1 MTDINIY
8 DIPIVAKKH
17 KIAKAKSPPSIKNH
31 LSKIPKAPAIIGQGL
46 SLFITF
52 LRLSR
57 NVLTVFLPV
66 WFSPWNRATHTVDE
80 PKHQSS
86 HIKISFEYG

>member
-31 LSKIPKAPAIIGQGL
+31 LSKIPKAPAIKGQGL
-46 SLFITF
+46 SLLHAGKINRSMRRVFKRYQF
-52 LRLSR
+52 YS
-57 NVLTVFLPV
+57 VTV
-66 WFSPWNRATHTVDE
+66 S
-80 PKHQSS
+80 
-86 HIKISFEYG
+86 YC